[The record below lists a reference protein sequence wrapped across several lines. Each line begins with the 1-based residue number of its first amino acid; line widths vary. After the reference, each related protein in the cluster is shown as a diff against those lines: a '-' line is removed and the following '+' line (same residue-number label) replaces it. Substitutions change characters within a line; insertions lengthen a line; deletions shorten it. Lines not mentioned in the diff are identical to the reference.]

1 MILDVLELKNELGP
15 KYVIFMVGLPARGKS
30 YICKKLT
37 RYLTWCGFN
46 CKIFNVGNRRR
57 VHGEADSSPASVTKQ
72 VENPSSTHPITTQ
85 HDANFF
91 ESSNTEAATLREKL
105 AGETLEEL
113 IQWLHDGGKVAIH
126 DATNST
132 IARRKFLIER
142 VRRETGIKALFI
154 ESICPDKELLEQNIK
169 MKLQGPDYINVDPEV
184 AIRDFKKR
192 ILNYEKVYQT
202 IDEEEEK
209 QNVSYIKIVN
219 VGNKVI
225 AHQIRGYLPSQCVF
239 YLMQMNIVKRT
250 IWLTRHGESV
260 YNTVGR
266 IGGDPQ
272 LSAIGKDY
280 STALLNF
287 MEKNQESLQSEPLNN
302 YEKLND
308 SMCSLFQSRPILRV
322 LTSTLQRAIDTVE
335 PFYSCPEHYE
345 VHTVKFLNEIYS
357 GSFEEMTYDEIMS
370 KYPKE
375 FEERKAN
382 KLLYRYPGTGG
393 ESIVDVIER
402 LRPVIVELE
411 RMRKDV
417 LVVTHQVVMRT
428 LLAYFTGCPLQ
439 DVPKVDVPLHTLYKL
454 EPKPYGADLKR
465 YVYNPQTKEIEYA
478 GDGMQMLSA

>member
-1 MILDVLELKNELGP
+1 MRAKHGGIHGIAGRRLFVAQEYAERDVQQFTFYVDPHHTVVESVVRAMWRLISRERAEILYWTMETPLEARATIHHRSIGKDLASLTIRLVDSCLEEGSKRRKDVLELKNELGP
-15 KYVIFMVGLPARGKS
+15 KYVIFMVGLPARGK
-30 YICKKLT
+30 
-37 RYLTWCGFN
+37 
-46 CKIFNVGNRRR
+46 RR

-113 IQWLHDGGKVAIH
+113 IQWLHDGGK
-126 DATNST
+126 
-132 IARRKFLIER
+132 
-142 VRRETGIKALFI
+142 
-154 ESICPDKELLEQNIK
+154 
-169 MKLQGPDYINVDPEV
+169 INVDPEV

-209 QNVSYIKIVN
+209 QNV
-219 VGNKVI
+219 
-225 AHQIRGYLPSQCVF
+225 RGYLPSQC
-239 YLMQMNIVKRT
+239 NIVKRT

-465 YVYNPQTKEIEYA
+465 CITIFIHIRC
-478 GDGMQMLSA
+478 L